1 MNQTSTLKFSATT
14 SIEDIPEADLYAAST
29 YNVNLLPAKSD
40 PANYHHGKFWDIVP
54 NTHELTRAQIIPG
67 VLATIT
73 REFHSNSRIYTLITP
88 ETTNDQLTL
97 S

>member
-29 YNVNLLPAKSD
+29 YNVNLIPAKSD

-54 NTHELTRAQIIPG
+54 NTYT
-67 VLATIT
+67 
-73 REFHSNSRIYTLITP
+73 HSCSDYTWRPCYNYSRVSLRFKDLP
-88 ETTNDQLTL
+88 
-97 S
+97 